1 MHAGTLAFAQLM
13 DHMPPMVFER
23 CVARY
28 GGNRKVKSVTCM
40 DQYLCMAFAPL
51 TFRKR
56 LRDIEVCPR
65 SQAVRLNH
73 MGIRGRF
80 SATPWPVRTQRAID
94 ASTATS
100 LSV

>member
-65 SQAVRLNH
+65 SH
-73 MGIRGRF
+73 PGRAAQPHGNPGPVLRNSLA
-80 SATPWPVRTQRAID
+80 SANAARN
-94 ASTATS
+94 
-100 LSV
+100 